1 MKCVIL
7 KLNIWLIQRNVK
19 SHLIICLLIKA
30 LIGNLSLSFLLFVCH
45 AYTQKHK
52 SLGLNIQSGIMTILE
67 NTSHTNYN
75 ISPFRHVFLLFIH
88 IFLSNHITATPTP
101 QITSLVI
108 FAFSL
113 EEEWGGGGGLAH
125 TSPDAILFWRE
136 NVSFFDAILFRR
148 ENCFPALAVVF
159 TCGRGRRRPAWRE
172 WCWRKVCG
180 RGEGASR
187 PSSAPGPLWGT
198 TRGR

>member
-1 MKCVIL
+1 MELCVIL

-75 ISPFRHVFLLFIH
+75 ISPFRQVFLLFIH
-88 IFLSNHITATPTP
+88 IFIKPHHHHSDAVNNITRNFR
-101 QITSLVI
+101 I
-108 FAFSL
+108 FL
-113 EEEWGGGGGLAH
+113 RRGMGGRGLAH

-136 NVSFFDAILFRR
+136 NVSCSDAILFRR

-180 RGEGASR
+180 RGEGANK